1 MGRPRSTPG
10 RRPVAV
16 PLLAL
21 AATAA
26 AAEPTTPAVSA
37 PHLELQLA
45 DSGAYA
51 LRLNGEAWLHSAP
64 TTVRVGGKNFSTA
77 DGSLAPASSQPPP
90 HPTPASAAGRCS

>member
-10 RRPVAV
+10 RWPVAL

-21 AATAA
+21 AA
-26 AAEPTTPAVSA
+26 AEPATPAVSA

-64 TTVRVGGKNFSTA
+64 TTVRVGAKNFSTA
-77 DGSLAPASSQPPP
+77 DGSLAPASSQL
-90 HPTPASAAGRCS
+90 HPTPPQPDAAAD